1 MVGGGQKETFN
12 VHENLIRTSP
22 FFDKAMSGPW
32 QESMQRTIELPEDD
46 PEIFAVY
53 VHWLYDGT
61 LPVSGV
67 DESTTKNTEYMILLK
82 AYCLGD
88 KLLNTGFQHTI
99 LSAIVEKAEFPDC
112 YVETTLPT
120 VADITYAYENTNEHS
135 VFRKKLV
142 KIYASAA
149 CGNCFR
155 GQTTYP
161 VPFVL
166 EVVARLLDRR
176 GPSTTNATHYHYVEE
191 W

>member
-1 MVGGGQKETFN
+1 MAR
-12 VHENLIRTSP
+12 VHAE
-22 FFDKAMSGPW
+22 
-32 QESMQRTIELPEDD
+32 RTIELPEDD

-61 LPVSGV
+61 LPVFGV
-67 DESTTKNTEYMILLK
+67 DESTTENTEYMILLK
-82 AYCLGD
+82 AHCLGD
-88 KLLNTGFQHTI
+88 KLLNTGFQNTI
-99 LSAIVEKAEFPDC
+99 LSAIEKAEFPDC

-120 VADITYAYENTNEHS
+120 VAVITYAYENTNEHS
-135 VFRKKLV
+135 VLQKKFV
-142 KIYASAA
+142 KKYVSAA

-166 EVVARLLDRR
+166 EVVARLLDRW
-176 GPSTTNATHYHYVEE
+176 PSNTNATHYHYVEE